1 VSPVVAGLR
10 MGRGLVA
17 DSHSERGRGESV
29 PWSGSALVSPSRVS
43 TTVQAIALASGVVA
57 DLNVIGDS
65 SDLYDAHRFKC
76 DENGHPTD
84 T

>member
-1 VSPVVAGLR
+1 
-10 MGRGLVA
+10 MGRSLDRSLVA
-17 DSHSERGRGESV
+17 ASHSECGWGESV
-29 PWSGSALVSPSRVS
+29 RWPGSALVSSSRVS